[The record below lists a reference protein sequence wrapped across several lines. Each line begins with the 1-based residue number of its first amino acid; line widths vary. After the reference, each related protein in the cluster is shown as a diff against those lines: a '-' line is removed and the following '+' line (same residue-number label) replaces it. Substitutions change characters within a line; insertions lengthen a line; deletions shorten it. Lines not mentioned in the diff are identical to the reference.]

1 MQEQPHKIKHCK
13 IYKKSADT
21 NNNIVFASYN
31 NFHFTLL
38 RSRFKNRTGKFFSL
52 ICFHL
57 QLTNI
62 SVGSLW
68 KWNFWCQ
75 NGADI
80 YIFPYIRK
88 VNIHLYY
95 IDPSN
100 LSQSNYSNTNI
111 FLQAHAMCQRV
122 VISKVTGLMVS
133 FRRFSLSSNGWQE
146 DCKFTSGRI
155 QDA

>member
-13 IYKKSADT
+13 IYDKVLTQTITSFLHRTTTSISLCSAAD
-21 NNNIVFASYN
+21 
-31 NFHFTLL
+31 
-38 RSRFKNRTGKFFSL
+38 SRTELVSFFSL

-80 YIFPYIRK
+80 YIFPCIRK

-100 LSQSNYSNTNI
+100 LSQSNYSNRNI

-122 VISKVTGLMVS
+122 VISTVTGLMVS

>member
-13 IYKKSADT
+13 IYDKVLTQTITSFLHRTTTSISLCSAAD
-21 NNNIVFASYN
+21 
-31 NFHFTLL
+31 
-38 RSRFKNRTGKFFSL
+38 SRTELVSFFLSFVS
-52 ICFHL
+52 ICSWQIL
-57 QLTNI
+57 
-62 SVGSLW
+62 VGSLW

-111 FLQAHAMCQRV
+111 FLQAYAMCQRV
-122 VISKVTGLMVS
+122 VISTVTGLMVS